1 MRTPTDLKSVGANYL
16 FTADE
21 ICNIVAIRF
30 VISPIRITPIVCS
43 AVVLVLKERQQSVE
57 RIGCHADDHH
67 THQHPADQFCEEFCL
82 IIFHGVFVPY

>member
-30 VISPIRITPIVCS
+30 VISPIRITPINS
-43 AVVLVLKERQQSVE
+43 LS
-57 RIGCHADDHH
+57 
-67 THQHPADQFCEEFCL
+67 F
-82 IIFHGVFVPY
+82 